1 MTKAE
6 LIATVAKTVG
16 RGLSQRA
23 VERIVDAMF
32 MQLKKGLKKDK
43 RFAFPGFGTFSVR
56 KRAARK
62 GRNPR
67 TNEEIRIPAHRTVVF
82 TPSKSFKGKL

>member
-6 LIATVAKTVG
+6 LISSVARMVG
-16 RGLSQRA
+16 RNLSKKA
-23 VERIVDAMF
+23 VGEVIDALF
-32 MQLKKGLKKDK
+32 LQLKKGLRRDK
-43 RFAFPGFGTFSVR
+43 RFTFPGFGTFSVR
-56 KRAARK
+56 KRAART

-67 TNEEIRIPAHRTVVF
+67 TNDAIHIPAHKTVVF